1 MRPELSWNDPGL
13 PERDGVKATVYD
25 VSFNPD
31 GTHMVVAVANLV
43 LVYDAVEGDLVHRLR
58 GHKDTVYT
66 VEYSRDGKRF
76 ASGGADKTVIIWTHK
91 GEGILKYT
99 HNDSIQCVVYN
110 PTTEMLAS
118 CTATDFGLW
127 AKEQKSVSKHKMFSK
142 IMCAR
147 WNNDGQ
153 YIALGMFNGRISIR
167 DKQGQEKSSIEREA
181 PIWSLAWS
189 PSREEPYDLLAVACW
204 DQTLSFYQ
212 LSGVQH
218 LKDRRLHFYPTSIA
232 YFSNGEYLV
241 VGGSDR
247 RASLCTKEAVR
258 LTTICELKEW
268 VWTVGV
274 RPQQTSVAV
283 GCYGGSISTFNLSF
297 ATVHGLYQDRYAYR
311 EHMTD
316 VIVQHMLSEKRVRIK
331 CRDYVKKIAV
341 YKDRLAVQLP
351 DRISVYELHR
361 RDEGA
366 SIDLH
371 YRARKEKIYTSAPCQ
386 LLVVTAEHIVLC
398 NERKLQM
405 YTFSGSK
412 EREWLLEAPIRYI
425 KVDGGPAGKEGLLV
439 GLKDGHVLKV
449 HVDNPFAIEL
459 IKHTSGVRC
468 LDLSLDRKKL
478 AVVDVDS
485 QLVVYDLHT
494 KDITFRASGAQS
506 VAFNE
511 TFEEMLCF
519 SADGQLNIRT
529 GEQPVHQHK
538 VDGLVVGFTGAKV
551 FCLRNGMVEVVD
563 IPQSSPLYRFIEAG
577 DFKNAYR
584 IACLGVTPSDWRRL
598 AQAAAQAMALD
609 VARQAFVRVQ
619 DLRHIELLNS
629 IEARQQQAI
638 AGATSVGFG
647 MGKRG
652 GGGDAGGG
660 AVKELEPIFQAEILA
675 YRGLYQEA
683 AKVFTR
689 AGHVDRA
696 IDLFADL
703 RQWEEAKLFAANSD
717 AIDTR
722 ELVRRQAEWAEEIA
736 DWGAAA
742 DMYVSAG
749 DPLRAVRLI
758 GENKAVGWPQQMA
771 NVARNVT
778 AQETSVLKL
787 CARYFDNEGEDELA
801 RETYAKL
808 GDIESL
814 MALYVRRTQWDEA
827 LKLADEHKGK
837 FDSALFLPYAEYLA
851 LHDRFD
857 EALDA
862 YRRSGRPDQSQN
874 MMEQLT
880 FNAVLEGRFK
890 DAAYYYWLMANET
903 LRAAATS
910 GGGAVKDRTAL
921 LQFQEHLHC
930 ADLYFAYQHIQSF
943 FLPFTNLQ
951 PEMLFQ
957 VARFLMN
964 SLGAK
969 EAPHGISRVKILYTL
984 AKQAKALGAFKLARS
999 AYEKLQQLRVPGDWT
1014 DKIEFDMLT
1023 IQAKPVRDNQEL
1035 LPVCYRCGATNP
1047 LLNPFTNQFSNGDV
1061 CTNCGHPFV
1070 RSFINFETLPL
1081 VEFHPEPELTDDE
1094 TIELIREVPPEAGKG
1109 RRGRRPQWVES
1120 KAGAANVMS
1129 MGDDAPED
1137 DGYLDDAADGS
1148 DLFNRALHQTLSS
1161 QEGATSYIAI
1171 TVDAKT
1177 LRSLRREE
1185 VYICRPRAAGIRAT
1199 FYKSMLPEI
1208 PLAISQNCHRFFHE
1222 EDFEFAVLRDGSCP
1236 YSRVADV
1243 GDYGPL

>member
-1 MRPELSWNDPGL
+1 MQ

-31 GTHMVVAVANLV
+31 GTHLVVAVANLV
-43 LVYDAVEGDLVHRLR
+43 LVYDALEGDLVHRLR
-58 GHKDTVYT
+58 GHKDTVYA

-127 AKEQKSVSKHKMFSK
+127 AKEQKSVSKHKMYSK
-142 IMCAR
+142 IMSAR

-153 YIALGMFNGRISIR
+153 YIALGMFNGRISVR
-167 DKQGQEKSSIEREA
+167 DKQGQEKSSIERAA
-181 PIWSLAWS
+181 PIWGLAWS

-212 LSGVQH
+212 LSGQQH

-232 YFSNGEYLV
+232 YFSSGEYLV

-258 LTTICELKEW
+258 LCTICELPEW
-268 VWTVGV
+268 VWTVAV
-274 RPQQTSVAV
+274 RPNNSAVAV
-283 GCYGGSISTFNLSF
+283 GCYGGSISNFNLAF

-351 DRISVYELHR
+351 DRICVYELHR

-366 SIDLH
+366 GIDLH
-371 YRARKEKIYTSAPCQ
+371 YRARKEKIYTSAPCH
-386 LLVVTAEHIVLC
+386 LLVVTAEHIVMC
-398 NERKLQM
+398 HERKLQM
-405 YTFSGSK
+405 YSFAGTK
-412 EREWLLEAPIRYI
+412 EREWVLADVIRYI
-425 KVDGGPAGKEGLLV
+425 KVDGGPAGHEGLLI
-439 GLKDGHVLKV
+439 GLASGHVLKV
-449 HVDNPFAIEL
+449 HVDNPFPIEL
-459 IKHTSGVRC
+459 IVQATGVKC
-468 LDLSLDRKKL
+468 LDVSLDRKRL
-478 AVVDVDS
+478 AVVDS
-485 QLVVYDLHT
+485 EGELQVYDLST
-494 KDITFRASGAQS
+494 KDVVFRASGAQS

-511 TFEEMLCF
+511 TFEDMLCF

-529 GEQPVHQHK
+529 GDQPVHQHK
-538 VDGLVVGFTGAKV
+538 VDGLVVSFTGAKV
-551 FCLRNGMVEVVD
+551 FALRNGVVEVVD
-563 IPQSSPLYRFIEAG
+563 VPQSTPLYRFIEAG
-577 DFKNAYR
+577 DFNNAYR
-584 IACLGVTPSDWRRL
+584 VACLGVTKSDWCRL

-609 VARQAFVRVQ
+609 VARRAFVRVQ

-629 IEARQQQAI
+629 IEARRQAAPKG
-638 AGATSVGFG
+638 AG
-647 MGKRG
+647 
-652 GGGDAGGG
+652 
-660 AVKELEPIFQAEILA
+660 KELEPIFQAEILA

-683 AKVFTR
+683 AKAFTR

-703 RQWEEAKLFAANSD
+703 RQWEEAKLFAANSN

-742 DMYVSAG
+742 EMYVSAG

-758 GENKAVGWPQQMA
+758 GENKAAGWPQQMA
-771 NVARNVT
+771 IVSRGVT
-778 AQETSVLKL
+778 AQEKAVLQL
-787 CARYFDNEGEDELA
+787 CARYFAEENQDELA

-808 GDIESL
+808 GDIEAL
-814 MALYVRRTQWDEA
+814 MTLYVRRQQWAEA
-827 LKLADEHKGK
+827 IKLAEEHKGK
-837 FDSALFLPYAEYLA
+837 FDSTLFLPYAEWLA

-903 LRAAATS
+903 LRAAADPER
-910 GGGAVKDRTAL
+910 GAVTDRAAML
-921 LQFQEHLHC
+921 KFQEHLHC
-930 ADLYFAYQHIQSF
+930 ADLYFAYQHVQSF

-957 VARFLMN
+957 VARFLTN

-999 AYEKLQQLRVPGDWT
+999 AYEKLQQLRVPPEWT
-1014 DKIEFDMLT
+1014 DQIDFDMLT

-1081 VEFHPEPELTDDE
+1081 VEFHPEPDLTDDE
-1094 TIELIREVPPEAGKG
+1094 AIELIREVPPDPAKG
-1109 RRGRRPQWVES
+1109 RRGRREWSES
-1120 KAGAANVMS
+1120 KAGGANIMS
-1129 MGDDAPED
+1129 MGDDGDD
-1137 DGYLDDAADGS
+1137 DGMYEEAADGS

-1161 QEGATSYIAI
+1161 QEGATSYIAV
-1171 TVDAKT
+1171 TADAKT
-1177 LRSLRREE
+1177 LRSMRREE
-1185 VYICRPRAAGIRAT
+1185 VCGRRRRGCFGVGGGEGRQR
-1199 FYKSMLPEI
+1199 E
-1208 PLAISQNCHRFFHE
+1208 
-1222 EDFEFAVLRDGSCP
+1222 RD
-1236 YSRVADV
+1236 
-1243 GDYGPL
+1243 